1 MRKTLI
7 CFSFCLFLCKY
18 SCLLAFGYNFL
29 YGKACKNKPS
39 EKTTTTKTVVYYADF
54 KKLSKIRRLH
64 QLDDGHIS
72 AKNFSELGQFNLVI
86 RFRPE
91 QVSNSFHDDDVFGFS
106 FVVKSGQVN

>member
-1 MRKTLI
+1 VK
-7 CFSFCLFLCKY
+7 K
-18 SCLLAFGYNFL
+18 
-29 YGKACKNKPS
+29 K
-39 EKTTTTKTVVYYADF
+39 TTKTVVYYADF

-72 AKNFSELGQFNLVI
+72 AKNFSELGQFNLVV